1 MIMKTK
7 RQKLTRTRAPY
18 VLGVTVA
25 GRTIYAVL
33 LKREADGVEVVR
45 RFTRQRVARFAS
57 MQQGV
62 PEVKGQEA
70 GGDFSIQ
77 FGGGGA
83 ATPFLKAEF
92 DLSGDGAG
100 NEQLPPATLF
110 VMELSDILAECKEA
124 GYGDPEVAFCLPSV
138 DLAYVELRLPRAVK
152 HTEQDTGPV
161 DRKALLELLEQQVGT
176 PLEEEQ
182 VAFLPMTPVD
192 KETHRFLAIY
202 PRPSEPVTATLQ
214 ALKAESNRRLPRTRL
229 FETEVSLYLGLA
241 RTAIRQLAS
250 EPSEACSLVLR
261 VGSDDTLVLFL
272 QGETLQHA
280 ESLRSLTVHDTA
292 DTICSR
298 ILLLQDEYGIGEISH
313 VFLVS
318 EHGETELPRSLSVFF
333 PNAQIENLRVYLP
346 LDDQEIGPGSLAA
359 QLAALRLVADP
370 EFLKAFEP
378 VNLFPSSLR
387 RRWELPFG
395 WQVWALYALLFV
407 TTLFFVWRYLTL
419 EAELNVRRERLRQL
433 PPAIAATDARALQA
447 RIDSL
452 NARTQQALRA
462 LDILDSLLVGSDRWS
477 RALAQLSR
485 EVAAVRGIWVDSWRP
500 RARGV
505 ELKGSAIARDRVVA
519 LARRLNGVIRALTF
533 SEIRGWPVYAFV
545 IEIPLPDELPEPARY
560 LREQFAANAQ
570 PVQSKPSNP

>member
-1 MIMKTK
+1 MKTR

-77 FGGGGA
+77 FGGSGA

-100 NEQLPPATLF
+100 SEQVPPATLF

-138 DLAYVELRLPRAVK
+138 DLSYVEVRLPRQAQVS
-152 HTEQDTGPV
+152 EQDTGPV

-229 FETEVSLYLGLA
+229 FEAEVSLYLGLA
-241 RTAIRQLAS
+241 RTALRQLTS
-250 EPSEACSLVLR
+250 EPSDACSLVLR

-298 ILLLQDEYGIGEISH
+298 ILLLQDEYGIGEISR

-333 PNAQIENLRVYLP
+333 PNARIENLRVYLP
-346 LDDQEIGPGSLAA
+346 LNDQEIGPGSLAA
-359 QLAALRLVADP
+359 QLAALRLVGDP
-370 EFLKAFEP
+370 AFLKAFEP

-419 EAELNVRRERLRQL
+419 EAELNARRERLRQL
-433 PPAIAATDARALQA
+433 PPAIAATDAQALQA

-452 NARTQQALRA
+452 NARTRQALRA

-485 EVAAVRGIWVDSWRP
+485 EVADIRGIWVDSWHP
-500 RARGV
+500 RTHNV
-505 ELKGSAIARDRVVA
+505 TLQGSAIARDRVVE
-519 LARRLNGVIRALTF
+519 LARRLKGVIRALTF
-533 SEIRGWPVYAFV
+533 SEIRGWPVYDFV
-545 IEIPLPDELPEPARY
+545 IEVPLPNELPEPARY

-570 PVQSKPSNP
+570 PIQSKPSNP

>member
-1 MIMKTK
+1 MKSK
-7 RQKLTRTRAPY
+7 QQKVTRAKVPY
-18 VLGVTVA
+18 VLGVTIA
-25 GRTIYAVL
+25 GRTVYAVL
-33 LKREADGVEVVR
+33 LKREAEGLEVVR
-45 RFTRQRVARFAS
+45 RFTRQRVTRFAS
-57 MQQGV
+57 VQQGV
-62 PEVKGQEA
+62 PEVKGQET

-77 FGGGGA
+77 FGGSGT
-83 ATPFLKAEF
+83 ATPFLKSEF

-100 NEQLPPATLF
+100 SEQGPPAAIF
-110 VMELSDILAECKEA
+110 VMELSDILAECREA

-138 DLAYVELRLPRAVK
+138 DLSYVELRLPRRLATK
-152 HTEQDTGPV
+152 DQETGPV

-182 VAFLPMTPVD
+182 VAFLAMTPSD
-192 KETHRFLAIY
+192 EETHRFLAIY

-229 FETEVSLYLGLA
+229 FETEVSLYLGLV
-241 RTAIRQLAS
+241 RTALRQIAPES
-250 EPSEACSLVLR
+250 PETRSLVLR
-261 VGSDDTLVLFL
+261 VGADDTLVLFI

-280 ESLRSLTVHDTA
+280 ESLRSLTMHDTPE
-292 DTICSR
+292 TICSR
-298 ILLLQDEYGIGEISH
+298 ILLLQDEYGIGEVSH
-313 VFLVS
+313 VFLVG
-318 EHGETELPRSLSVFF
+318 EHGETEIQRSLEVFF
-333 PNAQIENLRVYLP
+333 PNARIENLRRYLP
-346 LDDQEIGPGSLAA
+346 LDDQEVGPGSLAA
-359 QLAALRLVADP
+359 QLAALRLVGDP

-419 EAELNVRRERLRQL
+419 EAELNERQERLRRL
-433 PPAIAATDARALQA
+433 PPAIAETDARALQA

-462 LDILDSLLVGSDRWS
+462 LDVLDSLLVGSDRWS

-485 EVAAVRGIWVDSWRP
+485 EVAMVRGIWVDSWRP
-500 RARGV
+500 RTDGV
-505 ELKGSAIARDRVVA
+505 ELKGSAIARDRVVE
-519 LARRLNGVIRALTF
+519 LAQRMNGIIRALTF

-545 IEIPLPDELPEPARY
+545 IEIPLPNDLPEPARY
-560 LREQFAANAQ
+560 LREQFAVNAQ